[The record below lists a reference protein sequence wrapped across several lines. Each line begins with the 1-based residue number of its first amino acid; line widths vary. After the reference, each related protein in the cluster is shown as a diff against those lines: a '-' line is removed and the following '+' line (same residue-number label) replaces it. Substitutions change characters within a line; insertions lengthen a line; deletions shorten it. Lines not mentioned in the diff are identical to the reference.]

1 MNYSNKL
8 CTYLQTVSPTC
19 YSYLNTAVPIL
30 QLYFDEAADLRC
42 ELRLSQQSIKALITA
57 LKSNSKLRR
66 VIAFPTADD
75 LEAVG
80 AGFAQLVGSPS
91 FCVAGGARDSCHIRI
106 KPPAN
111 NSQCYFS
118 RKLFHSVLLQD
129 ITSHQGNFMEIF
141 VWYRGSVLDARVLKN
156 SPVYTGRLYPPA
168 GRCLVRRTWLREP
181 LGCSKHAGAPS
192 KSCLHARSCCV
203 LCGAPQSLIARGS
216 QSCSVRIHQP
226 LPHCHGLCVNVYLAT
241 VLLNSMT
248 DACVIVQFFK
258 L

>member
-1 MNYSNKL
+1 MYIFTD
-8 CTYLQTVSPTC
+8 CEPH
-19 YSYLNTAVPIL
+19 IL
-30 QLYFDEAADLRC
+30 QLPQHSCANPAAVFWWGSWPSLWTPAFSVVHQGPHHCPKVQFQIEESDRFAHRRWPGGSWC
-42 ELRLSQQSIKALITA
+42 RFFTAGWVSI
-57 LKSNSKLRR
+57 
-66 VIAFPTADD
+66 V
-75 LEAVG
+75 
-80 AGFAQLVGSPS
+80 
-91 FCVAGGARDSCHIRI
+91 CVAGGARDSCHIRI